1 MIEENKMW
9 HITYMT
15 FQSHNSLL
23 EKNHIKTLFLLNNHI
38 FVKAKS
44 IIEDYELTEKPKYR

>member
-1 MIEENKMW
+1 MW